1 MSKQPFDHSE
11 FIAGTLNRHQQVGWA
26 DQVVLDQGPR
36 SIWLMQAKHIV
47 HSNNRRGFDLQIEK
61 YAKKTNREAF
71 GHPEKSFPLSE
82 QAVVNLFDYL
92 QRQQALENVDLGSGY
107 LAIPLDAQQ
116 SLSGKQIDGVA
127 TLFRSLIDNNQLS
140 ELLTSGRLTKETV
153 ANIGAASQHARY
165 KTAIAELRKLLNVG
179 QGEKIYQEWF
189 EAHPWICGT
198 NYVRRVDVR
207 RIGLHDITD
216 IVMETTD
223 GYLDLFELKRPDLP
237 VLRLDKGR
245 NIYFFSKE
253 ASQAIAQAANYVV
266 RTEENRHMLA
276 QTEKLFFLK
285 PRARVVIG
293 RSDSWQKTPRDAL
306 RILNGSLHFIEVWT
320 YDDVLAMADQM
331 VGMYEGTAKGCLAEQ
346 TIPEELGVPEDEIPF

>member
-1 MSKQPFDHSE
+1 MPKQSFDHSE

-26 DQVVLDQGPR
+26 EQVVLDQGPR

-47 HSNNRRGFDLQIEK
+47 HSDGRRGFDLQIEK
-61 YAKKTNREAF
+61 YAKKSNREAF

-92 QRQQALENVDLGSGY
+92 QRQHALEKVDLGSGY

-116 SLSGKQIDGVA
+116 SLSGRQINSVA
-127 TLFRSLIDNNQLS
+127 TLFRSLVDNNQLS
-140 ELLTSGRLTKETV
+140 ELLTSGRLTKQTV
-153 ANIGAASQHARY
+153 ENIGAASQHARY
-165 KTAIAELRKLLNVG
+165 KAAVGELRELLNVA
-179 QGEKIYQEWF
+179 QVEKTYQEWF

-237 VLRLDKGR
+237 VLRLDKSR
-245 NIYFFSKE
+245 NIYFFSAE
-253 ASQAIAQAANYVV
+253 ASQAISQAANYVV

-276 QTEKLFFLK
+276 QTEKLLFLK

-293 RSDSWQKTPRDAL
+293 RSDSWQQPTRDAL
-306 RILNGSLHFIEVWT
+306 RVLNGSLHFIEVWT

-331 VGMYEGTAKGCLAEQ
+331 MRMYEGTSKGSSVEQ
-346 TIPEELGVPEDEIPF
+346 TISNEEDLPQDEIPF

>member
-1 MSKQPFDHSE
+1 MSKQPFDHST
-11 FIAGTLNRHQQVGWA
+11 FIAGTLRRHQQVGWA
-26 DQVVLDQGPR
+26 EQVVLDQGPR

-47 HSNNRRGFDLQIEK
+47 HSDGTRGFDLQIEK
-61 YAKKTNREAF
+61 YAKKTNREEF
-71 GHPEKSFPLSE
+71 KYPEKSFPLSE

-92 QRQQALENVDLGSGY
+92 QRQQALEKVNLGSSY

-116 SLSGKQIDGVA
+116 SLSGKQIDGAA
-127 TLFRSLIDNNQLS
+127 TLFRSLIETNQLL

-165 KTAIAELRKLLNVG
+165 KTAVAELRKLINAAR
-179 QGEKIYQEWF
+179 GEKIYQEWF

-198 NYVRRVDVR
+198 NYVGRVDFRRV
-207 RIGLHDITD
+207 GLHEITD
-216 IVMETTD
+216 IVMKTTD

-253 ASQAIAQAANYVV
+253 ASEAIAQAANYVV
-266 RTEENRHMLA
+266 KTEENRHMLA
-276 QTEKLFFLK
+276 QTEKLLFLK

-293 RSDSWQKTPRDAL
+293 RSDSWRKATRDAL
-306 RILNGSLHFIEVWT
+306 RILNASLHFIEVWT
-320 YDDVLAMADQM
+320 YDDLLAMADQLM
-331 VGMYEGTAKGCLAEQ
+331 RMYRGSADTRINDQATQNEPDL
-346 TIPEELGVPEDEIPF
+346 PDDDIPF